1 MSTTDFP
8 SKHPLVHWDSYLGF
22 LIKTYGC
29 SQLRAYDLFSNTEWC
44 RGQGDFLGENGL
56 GGFVCLIVSNQFM
69 FFWVHCILFRFLWV
83 AKNQPCLEKWL
94 RAFFGEFLS
103 WSQKYSWQHFWNQS
117 RFPNEHCGS
126 KKPQPPFQRFPPRT
140 KTTEKKPNRQVW
152 GAHFENSFGRN
163 KNLRGYSEICV

>member
-1 MSTTDFP
+1 MVALSCEPMTC
-8 SKHPLVHWDSYLGF
+8 LVTLSGAEDRVIFWVKMD
-22 LIKTYGC
+22 
-29 SQLRAYDLFSNTEWC
+29 
-44 RGQGDFLGENGL
+44 L
-56 GGFVCLIVSNQFM
+56 GGLCVWLFRISLCFFEYIV
-69 FFWVHCILFRFLWV
+69 LFRFLWV

-140 KTTEKKPNRQVW
+140 KTTEKNQTARFEEHISKTVSEGTKTW
-152 GAHFENSFGRN
+152 GAIVKFAFKRAH
-163 KNLRGYSEICV
+163 KNIFHDGSMGLVYLPTSCLNLW